1 MISGNENVQDSAIA
15 NQYIFQLM
23 QTLQKKLTNYS
34 KLKD

>member
-15 NQYIFQLM
+15 NQYISQLM